1 VSHCIVWFNAA
12 VSSLCYSV
20 CVVTFC
26 CWFAAVQGEID
37 ERDFLLQDFGALA
50 SPRTLP
56 GAADAA
62 AALPHQAAAAAAAP
76 GSAGGPGVLSS
87 LAQAASHAAAAAAG
101 GGGGGGGS
109 HASQNPAKPPLAPGA
124 GGAAGAARRPLSIGL
139 QSPLPLMQLGQPGP
153 ATPISQAMG
162 SVAWLKGAVKELALQ
177 PPASVQRYMDA
188 AGADAGRV
196 LSERVAAAAAAV
208 FLGGAG
214 GGAAAAAGAASR
226 LGFPELQQGVAQ
238 ERRDEVGG
246 GVLPWTMALCWRC
259 TASVIGVV
267 LP

>member
-1 VSHCIVWFNAA
+1 
-12 VSSLCYSV
+12 
-20 CVVTFC
+20 
-26 CWFAAVQGEID
+26 VQGEID
-37 ERDFLLQDFGALA
+37 ERDFLLHDFGALA

-62 AALPHQAAAAAAAP
+62 A
-76 GSAGGPGVLSS
+76 GSAASGPGTLSS
-87 LAQAASHAAAAAAG
+87 LAQAAFHAAAAAASSG
-101 GGGGGGGS
+101 GA
-109 HASQNPAKPPLAPGA
+109 HHPAGQKPPLAPGA
-124 GGAAGAARRPLSIGL
+124 GNAAAAGAAARRPLSIGL

-177 PPASVQRYMDA
+177 PPASVQCYMDA

-208 FLGGAG
+208 FLGGG
-214 GGAAAAAGAASR
+214 GGGAAAAGAASR

-246 GVLPWTMALCWRC
+246 AGSCYICLLDLGSSVFCLGMAFLLSDLHANGPAC
-259 TASVIGVV
+259 
-267 LP
+267 